1 MKKFILIIPTVIL
14 MGCSQDGY
22 VKQQAEL
29 YQVSMTQYQDYNCN
43 QVRAEM
49 RRLSNLIEQQ
59 TIAMK
64 PAPKEANNQ
73 YLETALSAFA
83 ISRGADYSN
92 NNDNQEES
100 AVLQRLKSQYNA
112 LDQLAIQ
119 KDCIS

>member
-1 MKKFILIIPTVIL
+1 